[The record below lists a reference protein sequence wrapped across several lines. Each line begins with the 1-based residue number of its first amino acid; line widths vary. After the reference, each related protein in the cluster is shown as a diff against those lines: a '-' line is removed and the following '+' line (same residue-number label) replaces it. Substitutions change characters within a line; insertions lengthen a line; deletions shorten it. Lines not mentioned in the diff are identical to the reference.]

1 MTNYSIQLAQ
11 QLGEHLQQLGWSVT
25 CAESCTGG
33 GIGYAITSTSGS
45 SSWFKSG
52 YITYSNEA
60 KQVMLGVSEQTL
72 NEHGAV
78 SQPVVEQMAMGATK
92 AAGAN
97 VAVSVSGIA
106 GPDGGSDEKPV
117 GTVWFGFSVN
127 GEITTSCQCF
137 SGDRHQVRDQA
148 IEYALNQLVTRCKTE
163 SLPSSGKL

>member
-1 MTNYSIQLAQ
+1 MTNNLIQLAQ
-11 QLGEHLQQLGWSVT
+11 QLGETLQRLGWQVT

-60 KQVMLGVSEQTL
+60 KHSLLGVSEQTL
-72 NEHGAV
+72 IDHGAV
-78 SQPVVEQMAMGATK
+78 SQPVVEQMALGAAK

-106 GPDGGSDEKPV
+106 GPDGGSAGKPV
-117 GTVWFGFSVN
+117 GTVWFGFAIN
-127 GEITTSCQCF
+127 GEVFTDGKCF
-137 SGDRHQVRDQA
+137 SGDRHQVRTQA
-148 IEYALNQLVTRCKTE
+148 IEFALSRL
-163 SLPSSGKL
+163 LKLC

>member
-1 MTNYSIQLAQ
+1 MTNNLIQLAQ
-11 QLGEHLQQLGWSVT
+11 QLGETLQRLGWQVT

-60 KQVMLGVSEQTL
+60 KHSLLGVSEQTL
-72 NEHGAV
+72 IDHGAV
-78 SQPVVEQMAMGATK
+78 SQPVVEQMALGAAK

-106 GPDGGSDEKPV
+106 GPDGGSAGKPV
-117 GTVWFGFSVN
+117 GLVWF
-127 GEITTSCQCF
+127 C
-137 SGDRHQVRDQA
+137 H
-148 IEYALNQLVTRCKTE
+148 
-163 SLPSSGKL
+163 

>member
-1 MTNYSIQLAQ
+1 MTNNSIYLAQ
-11 QLGEHLQQLGWSVT
+11 QLGEQLQQLGWSVT

-72 NEHGAV
+72 AEFGAV
-78 SQPVVEQMAMGATK
+78 SQAVVEQMALGATK
-92 AAGAN
+92 AAQAN

-106 GPDGGSDEKPV
+106 GPEGGSAEKPV
-117 GTVWFGFSVN
+117 GTVWFGFAIN
-127 GEITTSCQCF
+127 GDVSTSCQCF
-137 SGDRHQVRDQA
+137 SGDRHEVRSKV
-148 IEYALNQLVTRCKTE
+148 IEYALSQLS
-163 SLPSSGKL
+163 SLLN

>member
-1 MTNYSIQLAQ
+1 
-11 QLGEHLQQLGWSVT
+11 
-25 CAESCTGG
+25 
-33 GIGYAITSTSGS
+33 
-45 SSWFKSG
+45 
-52 YITYSNEA
+52 
-60 KQVMLGVSEQTL
+60 MLGVSEQTL

-78 SQPVVEQMAMGATK
+78 SQPVVEQMATGATK

-127 GEITTSCQCF
+127 GEVTTSCQCF
-137 SGDRHQVRDQA
+137 SGDRQQVRAQA

-163 SLPSSGKL
+163 SLPSSRKL